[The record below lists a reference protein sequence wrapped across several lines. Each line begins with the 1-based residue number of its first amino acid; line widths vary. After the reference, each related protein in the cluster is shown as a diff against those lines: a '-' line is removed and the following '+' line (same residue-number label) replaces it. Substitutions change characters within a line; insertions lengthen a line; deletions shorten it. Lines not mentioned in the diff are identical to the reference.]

1 MVKQKKKAVEL
12 DTWAKD
18 LLTNPDKN
26 DRVMFIQA
34 GPGRGKSVFCWMLAD
49 WAREHLHPIWTPILI
64 CLGDIYN
71 FGTNIENTLR
81 AAIHSDFAKSDE
93 GWLTDRNTRFLF
105 ILDGFDELRL
115 QGRTSDGIEQFL
127 KQVGNYQEE
136 CHRNPELGH
145 RFLVTGREMALQGI
159 EQFIPKNLERVEI
172 ALMDYQLQK
181 QWFNNWENLVGK
193 GKAKAFQKFLEAK
206 NCPNRVREL
215 AKEPL
220 LLYLLAR
227 IHRDGEITS
236 KTFEGV
242 SGIRAKIKIYQN
254 TLKWVLTK
262 QRSENKNVGLT
273 EFDTP
278 ALQRILREAGLCIT
292 QSGREWSS
300 IEIIYERLSGDKEA
314 KQLLEQAQKRIG
326 ENPLRNALAA
336 FYLRPVKASGVI
348 EGAVE
353 F

>member
-1 MVKQKKKAVEL
+1 M
-12 DTWAKD
+12 
-18 LLTNPDKN
+18 
-26 DRVMFIQA
+26 
-34 GPGRGKSVFCWMLAD
+34 
-49 WAREHLHPIWTPILI
+49 
-64 CLGDIYN
+64 
-71 FGTNIENTLR
+71 
-81 AAIHSDFAKSDE
+81 
-93 GWLTDRNTRFLF
+93 
-105 ILDGFDELRL
+105 
-115 QGRTSDGIEQFL
+115 
-127 KQVGNYQEE
+127 
-136 CHRNPELGH
+136 
-145 RFLVTGREMALQGI
+145 
-159 EQFIPKNLERVEI
+159 
-172 ALMDYQLQK
+172 
-181 QWFNNWENLVGK
+181 
-193 GKAKAFQKFLEAK
+193 
-206 NCPNRVREL
+206 
-215 AKEPL
+215 
-220 LLYLLAR
+220 AR

-353 F
+353 FVHKSFGEFLCAKKFQPVDLFQRLQYFYFDWCRGKFINAYPKNLPLNQMQKYQSR